1 MKIKVL
7 SSGSV
12 GNCYL
17 LEHNSEILILDCGI
31 SIKDI
36 KIGLNFDLSKIVG
49 CVVTHSHLD
58 HSKSVN
64 DLKKM
69 GIKVWQPYLY
79 EVEMAKVQ
87 RRYFGDFTIKN
98 FSVPHDEVN
107 CCGFLIENSDG
118 EKLLYATDFEYIK
131 YSFKKIGV
139 QHLLIESNYQNKYVD
154 NSAENKKHVLRGH
167 AELQTTTGI
176 IKDNIDSLKTVIL
189 CHLSQDNANPTE
201 MVDEVKKVV
210 KSSVYVD
217 YARKGFEI
225 ELKGSD

>member
-36 KIGLNFDLSKIVG
+36 KIGLNFDLSKVVG
-49 CVVTHSHLD
+49 CVVTHSHKD
-58 HSKSVN
+58 HSKSAN
-64 DLKKM
+64 DLKNM

-79 EVEMAKVQ
+79 ENKKQCNCFDGFMLRCFE
-87 RRYFGDFTIKN
+87 
-98 FSVPHDEVN
+98 VPHDGEP
-107 CCGFLIENSDG
+107 CCGFLVGCPNG
-118 EKLLYATDFEYIK
+118 EQLLYATDFEYIK

-139 QHLLIESNYQNKYVD
+139 QHLLIECNYQNEYVD
-154 NSAENKKHVLRGH
+154 NSAENKNHVLRGH
-167 AELQTTTGI
+167 AELQTTIGI
-176 IKDNIDSLKTVIL
+176 IKDNVDSLKTVIL
-189 CHLSQDNANPTE
+189 CHLSQENSNPE
-201 MVDEVKKVV
+201 ECVAEVREVV
-210 KSSVYVD
+210 GSGVYVD

-225 ELKGSD
+225 ELK